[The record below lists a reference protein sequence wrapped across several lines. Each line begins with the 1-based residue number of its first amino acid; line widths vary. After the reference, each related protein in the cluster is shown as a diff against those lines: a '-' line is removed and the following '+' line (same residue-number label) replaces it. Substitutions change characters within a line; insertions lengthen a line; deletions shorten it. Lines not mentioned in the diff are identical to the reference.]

1 MANIDLE
8 VLKEKKVCPHCDSK
22 MFACESPQVHVGD
35 GLGWGSD
42 VLFICLNDHCSLF
55 LKGWN
60 HIETQYG
67 HRASYRYMELP
78 GSTESNLMMV
88 GNKDAFKASVVDPED
103 IKKQNT
109 RYQQEKVATVALDTA
124 VEDNNLQV
132 ILTLLLDEAA
142 KNETREMAIVK
153 LAQLNDI
160 ACIDPIRNHSFRN
173 TSFEQKVNMVISRIL
188 QANYKKECLQ
198 CGEIIKAQA
207 KKCMHCNA
215 EF

>member
-8 VLKEKKVCPHCDSK
+8 VLKEVKTCPHCDTK
-22 MFACESPQVHVGD
+22 LFACEAPQVHVGD

-55 LKGWN
+55 LKGWA
-60 HIETQYG
+60 HIENQYG

-78 GSTESNLMMV
+78 SSKEANVMMV

-103 IKKQNT
+103 IKKQNS
-109 RYQQEKVATVALDTA
+109 RYKKEKAATAELDSC
-124 VEDNNLQV
+124 VENNNLDV
-132 ILTLLLDEAA
+132 VLTLLLDEAA
-142 KNETREMAIVK
+142 KNETRDIAILK

-160 ACIDPIRNHSFRN
+160 ACIDPIRNHTFRN
-173 TSFEQKVNMVISRIL
+173 TSFEQKVNMVIARIL
-188 QANYKKECLQ
+188 QSNLKKECSE
-198 CGEIIKAQA
+198 CAEIVKAQA
-207 KKCMHCNA
+207 KKCMYCNA

>member
-8 VLKEKKVCPHCDSK
+8 VLKEEKICPHCETK
-22 MFACESPQVHVGD
+22 MFACEAPQVHVGD

-42 VLFICLNDHCSLF
+42 VLFICLNDYCSLF
-55 LKGWN
+55 LKGWE
-60 HIETQYG
+60 HIENQYG

-78 GSTESNLMMV
+78 GSKESNLMMV
-88 GNKDAFKASVVDPED
+88 GNKDAFKASVVDPDSIE
-103 IKKQNT
+103 KQNT
-109 RYQQEKVATVALDTA
+109 RYKKEKEATAALDTS

-142 KNETREMAIVK
+142 KNESREMAIIK
-153 LAQLNDI
+153 LAQLNDL
-160 ACIDPIRNHSFRN
+160 ACIDPIRNHTFRN

-188 QANYKKECLQ
+188 QSNFKKECPE
-198 CGEIIKAQA
+198 CAEIIKAQA
-207 KKCMHCNA
+207 KKCMYCKA